1 MRMVGNEEP
10 LTTEELEAKEKLE
23 AKMAAWESASTE
35 VSEEEGGELFD
46 GFDLGLWI
54 AFPFIVFASLLFF
67 VFPFIMDSIDVSS
80 VGPPPT
86 V

>member
-1 MRMVGNEEP
+1 MRMVRNEEP
-10 LTTEELEAKEKLE
+10 LSTEELVAKEKLE
-23 AKMAAWESASTE
+23 AKMAEWESASTE
-35 VSEEEGGELFD
+35 VSEEGGEVFD